1 MSVLRGT
8 TLAGTDTLLDPTA
21 VTAFQA
27 RLRGHTH
34 EAKPVTVSRS
44 KQDSSLPTVLRWV
57 T

>member
-1 MSVLRGT
+1 VGVNVANTPPMEPRK
-8 TLAGTDTLLDPTA
+8 
-21 VTAFQA
+21 
-27 RLRGHTH
+27 GHTH